1 MNTACICILARFPN
15 EQWIEFLSKF
25 TKYDIVIIADDNS
38 VNYSEKYAAYKS
50 IKIVQIPDNEC
61 VANHFIH
68 SSTVTIKKLVISW
81 DKALY
86 YFSSVNTSYKH
97 VWFIEEDVFFNN
109 EQTILDIDTKYPESD
124 LLSKGYG
131 ENINGD
137 KSQWHWR
144 MIKIDIPPPYYCT
157 MICAVRMS
165 QKMLQ
170 RILHYTQAYKQLFF
184 IEAMF
189 STICKYNNL
198 VYDTPSELST
208 ITWRDTFGDCDIN
221 KTNLYHPIKDIN
233 THVKYRQGLK
243 PA

>member
-1 MNTACICILARFPN
+1 
-15 EQWIEFLSKF
+15 
-25 TKYDIVIIADDNS
+25 
-38 VNYSEKYAAYKS
+38 
-50 IKIVQIPDNEC
+50 
-61 VANHFIH
+61 
-68 SSTVTIKKLVISW
+68 VTIRKRVISW

-86 YFSSVNTSYKH
+86 YFSSINTNYKH

-109 EQTILDIDTKYPESD
+109 EQTILDIDTKYPDSD
-124 LLSKGYG
+124 LLSNGYS

-137 KSQWHWR
+137 KSKWHWR
-144 MIKIDIPPPYYCT
+144 LIKIDIPPPYYCS

-165 QKMLQ
+165 QQML
-170 RILHYTQAYKQLFF
+170 RSILHYTQTYKQLFF

-198 VYDTPSELST
+198 VYDTPSELNT
-208 ITWRDTFGDCDIN
+208 VTWCGTFGDGDIN

-243 PA
+243 PT